1 MTRTS
6 IHASARLVAFALV
19 FFVAQALC
27 VHALYAQTAEA
38 QNPIIDEGQVLL
50 GESPASEESDG
61 GPSSVFL
68 LIRVVLVLAIVCA
81 LVYGV
86 LWMLKKGTRL
96 SAAKDPYLKAVSSL
110 PLTPSASVHVVTVGS
125 QAFVLGVTDRGVSL
139 IGEVSDTELVDAMNL
154 QADKLHT
161 EPVGPFSHVLA
172 KFFPSPA
179 NPHDQRNRDA
189 LSSAPDRDE
198 TAGFSG
204 VGRTSAAG
212 RSSATESQ
220 GGEESAILTADFI
233 QRQRERLLQNNR
245 EGEGER

>member
-1 MTRTS
+1 M
-6 IHASARLVAFALV
+6 AFALV

-27 VHALYAQTAEA
+27 ANAAYAQVAEA
-38 QNPIIDEGQVLL
+38 QAGETQNPIIDEGQVIL
-50 GESPASEESDG
+50 GESPAAGDSNDG

-96 SAAKDPYLKAVSSL
+96 SAARDPYLKAVSSV

-125 QAFVLGVTDRGVSL
+125 QAFVLGVTDRAVSL
-139 IGEVSDTELVDAMNL
+139 IGEVSDAELVDAMNL
-154 QADKLHT
+154 QADKQNT

-172 KFFPSPA
+172 KFFPSAAKPNVERA
-179 NPHDQRNRDA
+179 RDA
-189 LSSAPDRDE
+189 LSSTPEREGA
-198 TAGFSG
+198 AGLAG
-204 VGRTSAAG
+204 VGRTSAPV
-212 RSSATESQ
+212 RSSRAESQ

-233 QRQRERLLQNNR
+233 QRQRERLSQNSR